1 MQIIIAP
8 ARKMTT
14 DTDSL
19 PVHQLPQFLPQTR
32 QILQAMR
39 QLSYSEARH
48 LWWNCSEKIARPNY
62 HWLFA
67 MDLEKQLTPALL
79 AFTGLQYQYMGA
91 GVFTDDQL
99 SYLNRHLRILSG
111 FYGLLRPDD
120 GIVHYRLGM
129 GDRLQVGVAR
139 NLYQFW
145 GARLAQQLKRE
156 NSLVLNLAS
165 NEYAKAITAYPQE
178 GLQVVT
184 CRFGRIKERRFRQMT
199 TRAKMA
205 RGRMV
210 RFLAEQQA
218 DSIETVKQFHELH
231 FHYHQELST
240 PTCLTFVETPSTTDK

>member
-19 PVHQLPQFLPQTR
+19 PVHQLPQFLPQTK
-32 QILQAMR
+32 QILQALR
-39 QLSYSEARH
+39 QLSYPEAHH

-62 HWLFA
+62 QWLFE

-91 GVFTDDQL
+91 GVFTDHQL
-99 SYLNRHLRILSG
+99 AYLNRHLRILSG

-120 GIVHYRLGM
+120 GVVHYRLGM
-129 GDRLQVGVAR
+129 GDRLQVGGTR

-145 GARLAQQLKRE
+145 GDRLARQLCQE
-156 NSLVLNLAS
+156 SSLVLNLAS
-165 NEYAKAITAYPQE
+165 NEYAKAITAYPQA
-178 GLQVVT
+178 GLQLVT
-184 CRFGRIKERRFRQMT
+184 CRFGRVHNHRFRQMT

-205 RGRMV
+205 RGRMA

-218 DSIETVKQFHELH
+218 TSIETVKQFHELN
-231 FHYHQELST
+231 FRYHQELSS
-240 PTCLTFVETPSTTDK
+240 PACLTFVESSNENQ